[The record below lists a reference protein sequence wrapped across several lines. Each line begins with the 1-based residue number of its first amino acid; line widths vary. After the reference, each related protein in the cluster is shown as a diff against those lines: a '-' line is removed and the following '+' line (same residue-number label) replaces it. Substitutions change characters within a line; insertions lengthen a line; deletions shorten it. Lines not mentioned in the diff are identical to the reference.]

1 MKVSRE
7 AYAKINLFLSV
18 GDKRS
23 DGFHDILSVMH
34 AVSLSDTVTLDIVR
48 SSETEISLVTGGN
61 VPDGPSNLAWRAC
74 EAFLAKAGIEG
85 YSVGIRLEKRI
96 PVAGGLAGGSTDAA
110 ATLVLLNGF
119 FGEVLTFSELLDL
132 GARIGSDVPFCI
144 LGGTVLARGRGEK
157 LTPITPARKYHF
169 LIANGGAPVSTAEA
183 YRELDRRSEERGF
196 DEKFPDPLIRS
207 LKDGAPIDDYLFNS
221 FEYVILP
228 AHPEAARAHRVISDN
243 GGTPL
248 LSGSGPSVFGVFDDL
263 SLRAN
268 AKKQLE
274 EEDYLVFECESV

>member
-1 MKVSRE
+1 MIIDPRMATFIDSMDPGNPPYLDELEKE
-7 AYAKINLFLSV
+7 AIAGDIPIIRKPLQSFFRFLLRYVKPKSILEVGTAIGFSAILMSEYAPTDCKI
-18 GDKRS
+18 
-23 DGFHDILSVMH
+23 
-34 AVSLSDTVTLDIVR
+34 TT
-48 SSETEISLVTGGN
+48 
-61 VPDGPSNLAWRAC
+61 
-74 EAFLAKAGIEG
+74 IEK
-85 YSVGIRLEKRI
+85 YEKRI

-169 LIANGGAPVSTAEA
+169 LVANGGAPVSTAEA

-221 FEYVILP
+221 FEYVSLP

>member
-7 AYAKINLFLSV
+7 AHAKINLFLSV
-18 GDKRS
+18 GDRRP

-48 SSETEISLVTGGN
+48 SSDPAISLVTDGD

-74 EAFLAKAGIEG
+74 EAFLRKTGIDG
-85 YSVGIRLEKRI
+85 YRIAIRLEKRI

-110 ATLVLLNGF
+110 AALVLLNGF
-119 FGEVLTFSELLDL
+119 FGDVLPLPELLNL
-132 GARIGSDVPFCI
+132 GGSIGSDVPFCI

-157 LTPITPARKYHF
+157 LTPVSISEKYHF
-169 LIANGGAPVSTAEA
+169 LIANGGAPVPTAEA
-183 YRELDRRSEERGF
+183 YRALDAAADGKSAA
-196 DEKFPDPLIRS
+196 DLFPDPLIRA
-207 LKDGAPIDDYLFNS
+207 LKDGAPIDEYLFNS
-221 FEYVILP
+221 FEEVILP
-228 AHPEAARAHRVISDN
+228 SHPEASRAHELIRAS

-263 SLRAN
+263 TVRSE

-274 EEDYLVFECESV
+274 KENYLVFECESV

>member
-18 GDKRS
+18 GDKRP

-34 AVSLSDTVTLDIVR
+34 AVSLSDTVTLEVEKAPER
-48 SSETEISLVTGGN
+48 TISLKSDGD
-61 VPDGPSNLAWRAC
+61 VPADPSNLAWRAC
-74 EAFLAKAGIEG
+74 EAFLRYAGIDDCK
-85 YSVGIRLEKRI
+85 VDIRLEKRI

-110 ATLVLLNGF
+110 ATLVLLNSF
-119 FGEVLTFSELLDL
+119 FGDVLPLPDLLNL
-132 GARIGSDVPFCI
+132 GAGIGSDVPFCI

-157 LTPITPARKYHF
+157 LTPISPAGKYHF
-169 LIANGGAPVSTAEA
+169 LIANGGASVSTAEA
-183 YRELDRRSEERGF
+183 YRALDEAADGKDSA
-196 DEKFPDPLIRS
+196 DLFPDPLIRA

-221 FEYVILP
+221 FEEVILP
-228 AHPEAARAHRVISDN
+228 SHPEASRAHELIRAS

-263 SLRAN
+263 SNRDRT
-268 AKKQLE
+268 KKILE
-274 EEDYLVFECESV
+274 KENYLVCECESV

>member
-7 AYAKINLFLSV
+7 AHAKINLFLSV
-18 GDKRS
+18 GDRRP

-48 SSETEISLVTGGN
+48 SSDSAISLVTDGD

-74 EAFLAKAGIEG
+74 EAFLRKTGIDG
-85 YSVGIRLEKRI
+85 YRIAIRLEKRI

-110 ATLVLLNGF
+110 AALVLLNGF
-119 FGEVLTFSELLDL
+119 FGDVLSPGELLDL
-132 GARIGSDVPFCI
+132 GASIGSDVPFCI

-157 LTPITPARKYHF
+157 LTPVSISEKYHF
-169 LIANGGAPVSTAEA
+169 LIANGGAPVPTAEA
-183 YRELDRRSEERGF
+183 YRSLDAAADGKSAA
-196 DEKFPDPLIRS
+196 DLFPDPLIRA
-207 LKDGAPIDDYLFNS
+207 LKDGAPIDEYLFNS
-221 FEYVILP
+221 FEEVILP
-228 AHPEAARAHRVISDN
+228 SHPEASRAHELIRAS

-263 SLRAN
+263 TVRSE

-274 EEDYLVFECESV
+274 KENYLVFECESV

>member
-18 GDKRS
+18 GDRRP

-48 SSETEISLVTGGN
+48 SSNSAISLVTDGD
-61 VPDGPSNLAWRAC
+61 VPVGPSNLAWRAC
-74 EAFLAKAGIEG
+74 EAFLRKAGIDDCK
-85 YSVGIRLEKRI
+85 VDIRLEKRI

-110 ATLVLLNGF
+110 ATLVLLNSF
-119 FGEVLTFSELLDL
+119 FGDVLPLPDLLNL
-132 GARIGSDVPFCI
+132 GAGIGSDVPFCI

-157 LTPITPARKYHF
+157 LTPITPAGKYHF

-183 YRELDRRSEERGF
+183 YRALDEAADGKDSA
-196 DEKFPDPLIRS
+196 DLFPDPLIRA

-221 FEYVILP
+221 FEDVIFP
-228 AHPEAARAHRVISDN
+228 IHPEASRAHELIRSC

-248 LSGSGPSVFGVFDDL
+248 RSGSGPSVFGVFDDL
-263 SLRAN
+263 SLRSK

-274 EEDYLVFECESV
+274 EEKYLVFECESV